1 MRETL
6 VGKHLLTRAS
16 VVMDIM
22 GWSSSSMA
30 KRYQHITAQ
39 IRKDIANRVGGLL
52 WDAVEDGPGD
62 DEDGP
67 AGVSA
72 PA

>member
-1 MRETL
+1 
-6 VGKHLLTRAS
+6 
-16 VVMDIM
+16 MDIM